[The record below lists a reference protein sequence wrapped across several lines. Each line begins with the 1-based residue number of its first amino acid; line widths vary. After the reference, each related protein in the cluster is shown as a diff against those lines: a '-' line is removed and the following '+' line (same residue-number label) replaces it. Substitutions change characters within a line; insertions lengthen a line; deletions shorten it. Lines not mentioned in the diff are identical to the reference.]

1 MRVRSGQNLPGEMR
15 KLCLD
20 LKIDLKDTERFV
32 GREEM
37 DWGPRQL
44 GSNSCELCF
53 PCFQILLECVHLP
66 GLLASLFIKENNI
79 FRDKRYPVLLA

>member
-1 MRVRSGQNLPGEMR
+1 MRVRNGQNLPGEMR
-15 KLCLD
+15 KLSDNSLD

-32 GREEM
+32 GREEV

-44 GSNSCELCF
+44 GSKSWELCF

-66 GLLASLFIKENNI
+66 GILASLFIKENNI
-79 FRDKRYPVLLA
+79 S